1 MLALAG
7 RVAVVTGGGRGI
19 GAATAVALAQ
29 AGVSVAVVARS
40 PEQVGT
46 VAGILVSQGARSLA
60 VAADVADPVV
70 IAEAFVKIANTLGP
84 IDVLI
89 NNAGV
94 VAPLG
99 PTVQIDPEAW
109 QEAVA
114 INLAGPFSCIK
125 AVLPG
130 MLARRWGRVV
140 NVSTGAA
147 VGTGMIHANAYSV
160 SKAGLEMLTVN
171 LATELAESGVTVN
184 AVRPG
189 GVDTSMQA
197 QIRTGDPA
205 KIGATLVARFQAAH
219 ASGRLLPAERPARL
233 IVQLL
238 AQDTTGE
245 VIDISDARAQALLA
259 DAR

>member
-1 MLALAG
+1 MLALVG

-29 AGVSVAVVARS
+29 TGASVAVVRS
-40 PEQVGT
+40 QEQVST
-46 VAGILVSQGARSLA
+46 VAALLASQGARSLA
-60 VAADVADPVV
+60 VAPNVADPAA
-70 IAEAFVKIANTLGP
+70 ITRAFVKIANTLGP

-109 QEAVA
+109 QAAVA
-114 INLAGPFSCIK
+114 INLAGPFSCIT
-125 AVLPG
+125 AVFPG
-130 MLARRWGRVV
+130 MIARRWGRIV

-147 VGTGMIHANAYSV
+147 AGTGMIHANAYSV

-189 GVDTSMQA
+189 GVDTSMQT

-205 KIGATLVARFQAAH
+205 KIGAALVARFQAAY
-219 ASGRLLPAERPARL
+219 ASGRLLPAEQPAQL
-233 IVQLL
+233 IVRVI

-245 VIDISDARAQALLA
+245 IIDISDARGQALLA
-259 DAR
+259 DTH

>member
-1 MLALAG
+1 MALAG

-29 AGVSVAVVARS
+29 TGASVAVVARS
-40 PEQVGT
+40 EEQVGT
-46 VAGILVSQGARSLA
+46 VAALLASHGARSLA
-60 VAADVADPVV
+60 VAADVADR
-70 IAEAFVKIANTLGP
+70 AAMADAFVKIANTLGS

-99 PTVQIDPEAW
+99 PTVRIDPEAW
-109 QEAVA
+109 HTAVA
-114 INLAGPFSCIK
+114 INLAGPFWCIK
-125 AVLPG
+125 TVLPG
-130 MLARRWGRVV
+130 MLARRWGRIV

-147 VGTGMIHANAYSV
+147 TGTGMIHANAYSV

-189 GVDTSMQA
+189 GVDTSMQT
-197 QIRTGDPA
+197 QIRTGDPE
-205 KIGATLVARFQAAH
+205 KIGAALVRRFQAVY

-233 IVQLL
+233 IVRLIEQN
-238 AQDTTGE
+238 TTGE
-245 VIDISDARAQALLA
+245 IIDISDARGQALT
-259 DAR
+259 DTH

>member
-1 MLALAG
+1 MFALAG

-19 GAATAVALAQ
+19 GAATAVALAETG
-29 AGVSVAVVARS
+29 AFVAVVARS
-40 PEQVGT
+40 QEQVGG
-46 VAGILVSQGARSLA
+46 VAALLASHGVRSFA
-60 VAADVADPVV
+60 AAADVGDPAAVTD
-70 IAEAFVKIANTLGP
+70 AFMKIANTLGS
-84 IDVLI
+84 IDGLV
-89 NNAGV
+89 NNAAV

-99 PTVQIDPEAW
+99 PTVRMDPEAW
-109 QEAVA
+109 KTAVA

-130 MLARRWGRVV
+130 MLARRWGRIV

-147 VGTGMIHANAYSV
+147 AGTGMIHANAYSV

-189 GVDTSMQA
+189 GVDTSMQT
-197 QIRTGDPA
+197 QIRTGDPE
-205 KIGATLVARFQAAH
+205 KIGAGLVARFQAAY
-219 ASGRLLPAERPARL
+219 ASGRLLPVERPARL
-233 IVQLL
+233 IIRLV

-245 VIDISDARAQALLA
+245 IIDINDARGQALLA
-259 DAR
+259 DTH

>member
-1 MLALAG
+1 MLALEG

-19 GAATAVALAQ
+19 GATTAVALAQ
-29 AGVSVAVVARS
+29 TGASVAVLARS
-40 PEQVGT
+40 EKEVGT
-46 VAGILVSQGARSLA
+46 VAALLASHGARSLA
-60 VAADVADPVV
+60 VAADVADPAA
-70 IAEAFVKIANTLGP
+70 ITRAFIKIANILGP
-84 IDVLI
+84 VDVLI

-99 PTVQIDPEAW
+99 PTVRIDPEAW
-109 QEAVA
+109 QAAVA

-130 MLARRWGRVV
+130 MLARRWGRIV

-147 VGTGMIHANAYSV
+147 AGTGMIHANAYSV

-171 LATELAESGVTVN
+171 LATELAESGVTIN

-189 GVDTSMQA
+189 GVDTSMQT

-205 KIGATLVARFQAAH
+205 KIGAALVGRFQAAY
-219 ASGRLLPAERPARL
+219 ASGRLLPAERPAQLIVRL
-233 IVQLL
+233 I

-245 VIDISDARAQALLA
+245 IIDISDARGQALLA
-259 DAR
+259 DVH

>member
-19 GAATAVALAQ
+19 GAATAAALAK
-29 AGVSVAVVARS
+29 AGASVAVLARS
-40 PEQVGT
+40 QGQVST
-46 VAGILVSQGARSLA
+46 VAALLASQGARSLA
-60 VAADVADPVV
+60 VAADVADPAAV
-70 IAEAFVKIANTLGP
+70 AGAFVKIANTLGP

-99 PTVQIDPEAW
+99 PTGRIDPEAW
-109 QEAVA
+109 QAAVA
-114 INLAGPFSCIK
+114 INLAGPFSCIR

-130 MLARRWGRVV
+130 MLARRWGRIV

-147 VGTGMIHANAYSV
+147 TGTGMIHANAYSV

-171 LATELAESGVTVN
+171 LATELADSGVTVN

-189 GVDTSMQA
+189 GVDTSMQT

-205 KIGATLVARFQAAH
+205 KIGATLVARFQAAY
-219 ASGRLLPAERPARL
+219 ASGRLLPAERPAQLIVRL
-233 IVQLL
+233 I
-238 AQDTTGE
+238 AQDATGE
-245 VIDISDARAQALLA
+245 IIDISDPRGQALLA
-259 DAR
+259 EPH